1 MTDDDRWSHLP
12 IGITWVYVVCRIQV
26 YADSNVA
33 CLCYLFQGDV
43 YYSSGDKIQHDDL
56 EDYSG
61 QNSDDEDDQMEGS
74 AGKW

>member
-1 MTDDDRWSHLP
+1 M
-12 IGITWVYVVCRIQV
+12 
-26 YADSNVA
+26 A

-74 AGKW
+74 AGK